1 MGTSTDGE
9 ECEAGMIDLEYYL
22 FGRSIFVQWDKSGWW
37 ITNQKGERH
46 VMRFS
51 ASTTENKLLKTSSL
65 ILLRLRITIVQV
77 KKTDERVEFLNESG
91 AVVGIFEK
99 GILIGKTPQFK
110 AQMAIKPLFE
120 ERADVSI
127 SRAQAVYKQR
137 GGEYA
142 DTWRSCRFLKMK
154 AVSKALGIEI
164 KPEHFRALATAAFC
178 DMKYERNA
186 GGYKDDS
193 IIDGINYDAF
203 LAEEMR
209 ELGVK

>member
-1 MGTSTDGE
+1 MGASTDGE
-9 ECEAGMIDLEYYL
+9 EREAGMIEKT
-22 FGRSIFVQWDKSGWW
+22 FCNCHAE
-37 ITNQKGERH
+37 ITGNHSHCWRCH
-46 VMRFS
+46 S
-51 ASTTENKLLKTSSL
+51 PL
-65 ILLRLRITIVQV
+65 
-77 KKTDERVEFLNESG
+77 
-91 AVVGIFEK
+91 
-99 GILIGKTPQFK
+99 PQFN

-154 AVSKALGIEI
+154 AVSKTLGIEI